1 MSNKIEELR
10 KLRDNIELVV
20 KGDPKVLH
28 EAPTI
33 VITNHNCLKDIFY
46 LPMSLLNETQIISLI
61 SSRLIYKKDKERQNT
76 VNRYLHSMP
85 IEAHGGKSYVD
96 LCLNSAT
103 NLLHE
108 GHNLNIFPEGAYI
121 DDKEHVY
128 KGRTGAS
135 RILFSAKEKGNHPNI
150 VPIGIDIESHDNN
163 LDSYDLSSHDKVTVN
178 ILEPI
183 NYDDAYYNYENSDNL
198 EDKNKN
204 LHKVIDT
211 GMKSI
216 AQSLNREYI
225 DSYIELYPK
234 GNVIF
239 ESGQK
244 IDTDIA
250 QDESYI
256 SQYKTD
262 IERRAKSLI
271 KILNN
276 KK

>member
-20 KGDPKVLH
+20 NGDPKVLH

-33 VITNHNCLKDIFY
+33 IITNHNCLKDIFY
-46 LPMSLLNETQIISLI
+46 LPMSLSIEAQIISLI
-61 SSRLIYKKDKERQNT
+61 SSRLIYKKDKERQNI
-76 VNRYLHSMP
+76 VNKYLYSMP

-96 LCLNSAT
+96 LCLDSAT
-103 NLLHE
+103 SLLHE

-121 DDKEHVY
+121 NDKEHVY

-135 RILFSAKEKGNHPNI
+135 RILFSAKEKGQHPNI
-150 VPIGIDIESHDNN
+150 VPIAIDIDSADND
-163 LDSYDLSSHDKVTVN
+163 LDSYYLNTHDKVTIN

-183 NYDDAYYNYENSDNL
+183 NYSEAYYNYQNSSNL
-198 EDKNKN
+198 QEKNIN

-211 GMKSI
+211 GMMAI
-216 AQSLNREYI
+216 ADSLDREYI

-239 ESGQK
+239 QDGKK

-250 QDESYI
+250 QGKSHI

-262 IERRAKSLI
+262 IETRAKSLI
-271 KILNN
+271 KVLNN
-276 KK
+276 K